1 MNTSNRLLVNL
12 PADATTAERLSH
24 LRQAILAALEDGTLT
39 VAELQALREA
49 RVALGISPLQARTLR
64 AEIYHAAL
72 LRAQEDDHLSSRE
85 LEMLNQLL
93 LFFNTLKDGS

>member
-1 MNTSNRLLVNL
+1 MTTSNRLLVNL
-12 PADATTAERLSH
+12 PADATIAERLSH
-24 LRQAILAALEDGTLT
+24 LKQAILAALKDGTLT

-72 LRAQEDDHLSSRE
+72 LRAQEDDHLSSQE
-85 LEMLNQLL
+85 VETLNEIL
-93 LFFNTLKDGS
+93 LFFNTLKDES